1 MGKPFDEERAPRM
14 DATSRAAAEIDRVH
28 TLEARIAI
36 LETELRA
43 CTRLRA
49 ENERLRT
56 ENERLLAAGSAPV
69 VMSRKLR
76 RLLGDL
82 LAMSN
87 MGSDGECR
95 YCDAA
100 LNSEDADGAWYERV
114 PERHDVHCA
123 WRQIVEIVE
132 AQP

>member
-49 ENERLRT
+49 ENQRLRAVALIGDAQHAVC
-56 ENERLLAAGSAPV
+56 EYDLEQSVNSLRDVEAERDLPG
-69 VMSRKLR
+69 
-76 RLLGDL
+76 GDL
-82 LAMSN
+82 PLRDQS
-87 MGSDGECR
+87 S
-95 YCDAA
+95 
-100 LNSEDADGAWYERV
+100 S
-114 PERHDVHCA
+114 
-123 WRQIVEIVE
+123 
-132 AQP
+132 

>member
-49 ENERLRT
+49 ENQRLRAQ
-56 ENERLLAAGSAPV
+56 AACLDLCEDCAALVPEGTPEPPV
-69 VMSRKLR
+69 IEDNNKYRFPGLR
-76 RLLGDL
+76 RRRVSQMEFEDEAWHRGRF
-82 LAMSN
+82 A
-87 MGSDGECR
+87 G
-95 YCDAA
+95 A
-100 LNSEDADGAWYERV
+100 LNMRSGYA
-114 PERHDVHCA
+114 
-123 WRQIVEIVE
+123 
-132 AQP
+132 

>member
-49 ENERLRT
+49 ENERLSA
-56 ENERLLAAGSAPV
+56 ERELLE
-69 VMSRKLR
+69 R
-76 RLLGDL
+76 RLHTVEQDL
-82 LAMSN
+82 DKHLA
-87 MGSDGECR
+87 
-95 YCDAA
+95 DAEA
-100 LNSEDADGAWYERV
+100 AKAEATRRWNTR
-114 PERHDVHCA
+114 PEP
-123 WRQIVEIVE
+123 
-132 AQP
+132 QP